1 MANTT
6 DKSILTAAGKAL
18 LAQLNAEEKALVI
31 DKMIFAN
38 VPNRPEYP
46 QPDDVVPT
54 DHIVHQ
60 EQVEQRG
67 RLSADSVIY
76 SSTLTSDVGPFD
88 FNWTGAYCSE
98 YGVLVTID
106 HHALTP
112 KTADQP
118 GVAGN
123 TLVRS
128 VVLEYKDIAEITNIT
143 VDASSWQ
150 YNATERM
157 KKMDSDVAQSII
169 DQNGKDWFIEDGF
182 LVTPSGNAYNIK
194 AGAGYVSGN
203 RVSMEFDRSV
213 QVPNKPSFIYIDAH
227 REGTP
232 TGEQVT
238 LFDFVITAE
247 EKDDYIDSS
256 TGKDVQHFVC
266 KIAQVH
272 ADGSVSDLRPEG
284 ESASR
289 DWVTKTRAK
298 SGGTTVEINQYRSDV
313 EKVIQTVGFDEIG
326 EGVEQFIRNEV
337 LDDEAMSGKS
347 AFVGD
352 KFVAFDK
359 AGSAFVKPKRNR
371 EDIRFFGA
379 KAGRHDSA
387 QARTTEAIRTAIQ
400 AGVNELEVPHWGEFF
415 CGGID
420 EEISNFTLSG
430 GQLITPDPMTPV
442 LMLRGDNIHIRL
454 RRICAL
460 EKPTANKLNY
470 SIFAVYIIGDDTV
483 ISGTEIENINGIGLT
498 LAGRRPKLMGVKS
511 HNNHAGARLS
521 PRCRDFYIAGSN
533 FFDNN
538 ILPEHYSG
546 ADGLLLHRNLARGTV
561 VGCGFWGN
569 SEHGIYGQGERLR
582 LALSYAFNNK
592 GTGFKFGSYS
602 DQNVIYDE
610 NDNIITPDDPDYHYI
625 GLDNEISN
633 CWTMNNGGSG
643 LYIQPTFSDFRVRSF
658 RAWNDHVRSVHFNDG
673 RKESSTKL
681 SFVDVKLRGDADKA
695 WMSIS
700 SDDSPEFK
708 DIDIAGNFSTYTSNE
723 KGMLDDT
730 SLKSVKAKQ
739 ITLSRSRGTKL
750 RDCEMD
756 ELVTPTNSW
765 DADVKS
771 CVIKNQTIPMPRI
784 KKLIDCDIQYLGAQP
799 MNYDESTGVYRVP
812 VECSENEIDAPNII
826 GQDLLFSSAWN
837 VGDPDN
843 GTFDRNVLRVP
854 NSKRCLKLDGTYN
867 SVQGN
872 TFVVAADADY
882 VIDASTVGATYTGNT
897 ANAGSIHL
905 RSGETT
911 GNVAVGNGLT
921 VGGDKT
927 NNTVGLNKGDPSTI

>member
-18 LAQLNAEEKALVI
+18 LAQLNAEEKPLII
-31 DKMIFAN
+31 DKMMFAN
-38 VPNRPEYP
+38 VPNRPEFP

-54 DHIVHQ
+54 DDIVHQ

-76 SSTLTSDVGPFD
+76 STTLTSDVGPFE

-112 KTADQP
+112 KTADEP

-150 YNATERM
+150 YNATDRM

-169 DQNGKDWFIEDGF
+169 DQNGKDWFIEYGF
-182 LVTPSGNAYNIK
+182 LVTPSGSAYNIK

-256 TGKDVQHFVC
+256 TGKDISHFVC
-266 KIAQVH
+266 KIAEVL
-272 ADGSVSDLRPEG
+272 ADGSVSDLRPEAQG
-284 ESASR
+284 A
-289 DWVTKTRAK
+289 DKAWVTKTRAK
-298 SGGTTVEINQYRSDV
+298 SGGTTVDINQYQASV
-313 EKVIQTVGFDEIG
+313 EKVIQTVGFDELG

-337 LDDEAMSGKS
+337 LDDAAMSGQS

-379 KAGRHDSA
+379 KAGRTDTA

-400 AGVNELEVPHWGEFF
+400 AGVNEIEVPHWGEFF

-420 EEISNFTLSG
+420 EAVSNFTLSG

-460 EKPTANKLNY
+460 EKPTAESLQY
-470 SIFAVYIIGDDTV
+470 GIYGVYIIGDDTV
-483 ISGTEIENINGIGLT
+483 IHGTEIENINGIGMT
-498 LAGRRPKLMGVKS
+498 LAGRRPKLFGVKS
-511 HNNHAGARLS
+511 HNNHSGARLT
-521 PRCRDFYIAGSN
+521 PQCRDFYIAGSN

-546 ADGLLLHRNLARGTV
+546 ADGLLLHRNIARGTV

-569 SEHGIYGQGERLR
+569 SEHGVYGQGERLR

-592 GTGFKFGSYS
+592 GSGFKFGSYS
-602 DQNVIYDE
+602 DQNFYHDDE
-610 NDNIITPDDPDYHYI
+610 NIDPEDPEYHYI
-625 GLDNEISN
+625 GKDNELSH
-633 CWTMNNGGSG
+633 CWTMSNGGSG
-643 LYIQPTFSDFRVRSF
+643 LYIQPTFDDFRVRSF
-658 RAWNDHVRSVHFNDG
+658 RGWNDNVRSVHFNDG
-673 RKESSTKL
+673 REESL
-681 SFVDVKLRGDADKA
+681 SQLSLIDVKLRGEAAKA

-700 SDDSPEFK
+700 SDDAPELK
-708 DIDIAGNFSTYTSNE
+708 DIDIAGNFSTYASDA
-723 KGMLDDT
+723 KGMVDDVA
-730 SLKSVKAKQ
+730 LKSVKAKK
-739 ITLSRSRGTKL
+739 ITLSRSRRSKL
-750 RDCEMD
+750 RECEMD

-771 CVIKNQTIPMPRI
+771 CVINAQTVPMPRI
-784 KKLIDCDIQYLGAQP
+784 KKLLDCDINYLGAQAI
-799 MNYDESTGVYRVP
+799 NYDESTGVYSVP
-812 VECSENEIDAPNII
+812 VECSENEIDAPNIV
-826 GQDLLFSSAWN
+826 GQSLLFGSAWN
-837 VGDPDN
+837 VGSPDN
-843 GTFDRNVLRVP
+843 GTFDRNILRTP

-872 TFVVAADADY
+872 TFVVAPDADY

-897 ANAGSIHL
+897 ANAGAINM
-905 RSGETT
+905 RSGEAT
-911 GNVAVGNGLT
+911 GNVVVGNGLT
-921 VGGDKT
+921 VIGDKV
-927 NNTVGLNKGDPSTI
+927 NNTVGLNKGDASIV